1 MASIFF
7 RTIIVYLLLS
17 LSMKIMGKRQI
28 GELDVSDLI
37 STLLISE
44 IAAIPIDDSDIPLM
58 NAVIPILFIVCLEII
73 ISAAKNRS
81 NKIKRQIEGQPE
93 FLIFKGNVLQS
104 ALKEN
109 RISIN
114 ELLAELRISGCANIK
129 DVEYC
134 RLEANGKISFV
145 ESGSK
150 SKRTAHSIIIDGAR
164 NKDEIELMN
173 LSDAE
178 ISALVGSVA
187 EKDIFLL
194 TVDDQKRINI
204 ILKEKV

>member
-81 NKIKRQIEGQPE
+81 NKIKRPVEGPPE
-93 FLIFKGNVLQS
+93 F
-104 ALKEN
+104 
-109 RISIN
+109 
-114 ELLAELRISGCANIK
+114 
-129 DVEYC
+129 
-134 RLEANGKISFV
+134 
-145 ESGSK
+145 
-150 SKRTAHSIIIDGAR
+150 
-164 NKDEIELMN
+164 
-173 LSDAE
+173 
-178 ISALVGSVA
+178 
-187 EKDIFLL
+187 
-194 TVDDQKRINI
+194 
-204 ILKEKV
+204 